1 MQAFE
6 VIGYAIEG
14 AFYCAEHAQVDEGDE
29 EMGHATAV
37 FAGDEGAD
45 EHTCDGCLADEIA
58 ERNAKRAKSRAV
70 SPLGPRWADI
80 GSDVNWLEYGGNWG
94 RRVSETDWHV
104 IAFHND
110 GDNHLSGNRYGVTLS
125 EVMLDDE
132 ALESARECCG
142 YAPGWLDD
150 YGDPLPD
157 ECKVAALHDYGAR
170 RQLASFEGNNA
181 HALLRAARRAS

>member
-6 VIGYAIEG
+6 VIGYTIDG
-14 AFYCAEHAQVDEGDE
+14 AFYCAEHAQIDEGDE
-29 EMGHATAV
+29 DSGHATAV
-37 FAGDEGAD
+37 FAGDEG
-45 EHTCDGCLADEIA
+45 EHTCDTCLADEIA

-70 SPLGPRWADI
+70 SPLGARWQDI
-80 GSDVNWLEYGGNWG
+80 GSDVNWLEYGGNWA
-94 RRVSETDWHV
+94 RRVSDTEWHV

-110 GDNHLSGNRYGVTLS
+110 GDSDGQRDRYGVTLS
-125 EVMLDDE
+125 EVMIDDE

-142 YAPGWLDD
+142 YAPGWLDE

-157 ECKVAALHDYGAR
+157 TCKVAALHDYGAR
-170 RQLASFEGNNA
+170 HQIGSFQGNNA